1 MSTRKLVGFIFV
13 IGLTF
18 IATPYGMAGILDSSN
33 PFTNKK
39 MAEAVKIVTPPR
51 IDGVL
56 DDACWENARV
66 ATDFIQ
72 YAPYNG
78 KPATLPTEVRILYD
92 DKAIYIGAMMYDPYP
107 DSIYAE
113 LGKRDAD
120 RSIKADNFNVDI
132 NPFHDGVNG
141 LTFKVSASGVQ
152 TDIKRS
158 SAGRHGRDISWD
170 AVWYSAVKINDKG
183 WVAELKIPYSA
194 IRFPKQTE
202 PVWGI
207 NFWREIRRY
216 QEYSSWNY
224 VNREVGTS
232 ANYMGDL
239 TGIRSINP
247 PLRLSITPYVSAYLE
262 NHSEDHSWGTSY
274 NGGMDL
280 RYGINEGFTLDMTL
294 IPDFGQV
301 QSDDVVLN
309 LSPYEI
315 KYNEKRQFFTE
326 GTELFNKGGIFYS
339 RRIGSRPT
347 KYYDAYG
354 NLNATEE
361 VIENPSETQLINA
374 AKVSGRNKHGLGIGV
389 FNAVTSK
396 MHALIEDTETGD
408 RRKVETQPYAN
419 YSLFVLDQSLKN
431 NSYVSLVNTNV
442 LRFAPRDEDNYT
454 ANVTATDFNIKNKT
468 NYYSIRGQAA
478 LSQKYYDSL
487 PTDLGHRLFLQM
499 GKTGG
504 TFRAQYETEIM
515 SDTYDPNDM
524 GYLRRNNSVS
534 HQVELSYNLY
544 KPKGIL
550 LSSRNNLQFEYNSI
564 FNPKAYSS
572 FTISLNSFT
581 QFKNYWY
588 AGVNIGG
595 APFGRDDYFEPRVTG
610 RYFHTDPGLMAS
622 GWVASDRNK
631 AFSTRVSLY
640 FGKEYSGYDKSFAG
654 FGLSPTIR
662 LNNRFQLSHD
672 FNLKNSRNEIGYA
685 GKTEAEDSVFFG
697 QRMNRS
703 ISNTFSASY
712 IFTKDIYLS
721 VRLRHYWSKVDYTE
735 NYYLLEQDGRLSPTN
750 DFSGTSDIN
759 YNAFNIDMAYIW
771 RFAPGSEMSLVWKNS
786 IYSYGSDVSLDFLG
800 NLSETLRAPQ
810 VNSLSVKIL
819 YYLDYQS
826 LKRNPS

>member
-1 MSTRKLVGFIFV
+1 MSYRLFGRFSVFFFVVALTTPV
-13 IGLTF
+13 IG
-18 IATPYGMAGILDSSN
+18 GNSKSN
-33 PFTNKK
+33 PFAQKK
-39 MAEAVKIVTPPR
+39 TAEALKIFEPPK

-66 ATDFIQ
+66 ADDFIQ

-92 DKAIYIGAMMYDPYP
+92 DKALYIGAMMYDPYP
-107 DSIYAE
+107 DSIYTE

-120 RSIKADNFNVDI
+120 RNIKADNFNVDI

-158 SAGRHGRDISWD
+158 NAGRHGRDLNWD

-183 WVAELKIPYSA
+183 WVAEIKIPYSA

-224 VNREVGTS
+224 VNREVGS
-232 ANYMGDL
+232 SFNYMGNL
-239 TGIRSINP
+239 VGIKSIDP
-247 PLRLSITPYVSAYLE
+247 PLRLSITPYVSGYLE
-262 NHSEDHSWGTSY
+262 NHSDNHSWGTSY
-274 NGGMDL
+274 NGGLDL

-309 LSPYEI
+309 LSPFEI

-347 KYYDAYG
+347 RYNKAGD
-354 NLNATEE
+354 NLPATET
-361 VIENPSETQLINA
+361 VIDNPSETQLINA
-374 AKVSGRNKHGLGIGV
+374 TKVSGRNKHGLGIGV

-396 MHALIEDTETGD
+396 MHAVIEDTETGK
-408 RRKVETQPYAN
+408 RRNVETQPYAN

-431 NSYVSLVNTNV
+431 NSFVSLVNTNV

-454 ANVTATDFNIKNKT
+454 ANVTATDFSLKNR
-468 NYYSIRGQAA
+468 NNLYSVSGQAA

-487 PTDLGHRLFLQM
+487 PAELGHRVFLRL

-504 TFRAQYETEIM
+504 IFRAEYQTEMM

-524 GYLRRNNSVS
+524 GFLRRNNYISN
-534 HQVELSYNLY
+534 QVQFSYNMY
-544 KPKGIL
+544 KPKGII
-550 LSSRNNLQFEYNSI
+550 LSSRNELQFEYSKI
-564 FNPKAYSS
+564 YAPRVYSGFTAS
-572 FTISLNSFT
+572 FNSFT
-581 QFKNYWY
+581 RFTNYWY

-595 APFGRDDYFEPRVTG
+595 APFGRDDYFEPRVQG
-610 RYFHTDPGLMAS
+610 RYFHTDPGYLLS
-622 GWVASDRNK
+622 GWIATNRNK
-631 AFSTRVSLY
+631 AVSTRIRARY
-640 FGKEYSGYDKSFAG
+640 GKEISDYGKYAAG
-654 FGLSPTIR
+654 FSISPTVR

-672 FNLKNSRNEIGYA
+672 FSYDSRHNDIGYVGRNA
-685 GKTEAEDSVFFG
+685 DKDSVFFG
-697 QRMNRS
+697 MRLNKS
-703 ISNTFSASY
+703 ISNTLSASY
-712 IFTKDIYLS
+712 VFTKDIYLTF
-721 VRLRHYWSKVDYTE
+721 RLRHYWSKVDYNGT
-735 NYYLLEQDGRLSPTN
+735 YYLLELDGQLSKTK
-750 DFSGTSDIN
+750 DFAGTRDIN
-759 YNAFNIDMAYIW
+759 YNAFNIDMSYIW

-786 IYSYGSDVSLDFLG
+786 IYNSGNNVTLG
-800 NLSETLRAPQ
+800 FMNNLTETLRAPQ
-810 VNSLSVKIL
+810 VNSFSLKIL

-826 LKRNPS
+826 LKRNES